1 MCEYNKMDT
10 IIPGVAMSL
19 GVVQLYDQVRSV
31 EDVDVDMK
39 NTILLGTI
47 TSSLWLV
54 YQFKKYG
61 LNATTLYT
69 SAGLIVQLYVLNKI
83 LLKEKIRK

>member
-1 MCEYNKMDT
+1 MDT

-19 GVVQLYDQVRSV
+19 GLVQLYEQVRSV
-31 EDVDVDMK
+31 EEIDIDMK
-39 NTILLGTI
+39 NTIILGTI
-47 TSSLWLV
+47 TSLLWLI
-54 YQFKKYG
+54 YQFRKYG

>member
-1 MCEYNKMDT
+1 MDT